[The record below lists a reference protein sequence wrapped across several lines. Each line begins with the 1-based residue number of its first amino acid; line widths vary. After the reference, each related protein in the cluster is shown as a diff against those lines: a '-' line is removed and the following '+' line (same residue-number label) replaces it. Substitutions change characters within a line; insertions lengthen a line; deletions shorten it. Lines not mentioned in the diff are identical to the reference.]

1 MPADPYIRAAGRGP
15 VSAPVAGLLAGRSAV
30 VTGGARGIGAAVATR
45 LAAAGAAG
53 TVIDQ
58 SLPAEPSW
66 PAGWRAVGADVR
78 DAGALASAFGPA
90 GYAPDVVV
98 ACAGIVPPWTRTAE
112 IDPEQWDAVFAVN
125 VRGLMLTVREA
136 ARRMAGRG
144 GSIVAMA
151 SLNGWKGDPR
161 LPAYVASKHAVVGLV
176 RSAAMDVGRDGIRVN
191 AVGPGPIAT
200 EALRGRMAGR
210 AEALALPVEEAL
222 RQAGEQTALGRI
234 ATVTEVADA
243 VLFLASDLSSG
254 ITGQLLAVDAGI
266 L

>member
-1 MPADPYIRAAGRGP
+1 
-15 VSAPVAGLLAGRSAV
+15 VSAPLAGLLAGRSAV
-30 VTGGARGIGAAVATR
+30 VTGGARGIGAAVAAR
-45 LAAAGAAG
+45 LAAAGTAG

-58 SLPAEPSW
+58 SLPGEPSW
-66 PAGWRAVGADVR
+66 PAGWRAVAADVR
-78 DAGALASAFGPA
+78 DAGALANAFGPA
-90 GYAPDVVV
+90 GHAPDVVV

-112 IDPEQWDAVFAVN
+112 IDPEQWEAVFAVN

-176 RSAAMDVGRDGIRVN
+176 RSAAMDVGRHGIRVN

-200 EALRGRMAGR
+200 EALRSRMASR

-234 ATVTEVADA
+234 ATVAEVADA
-243 VLFLASDLSSG
+243 VLFLASDLSAG